1 MNRSSLSPTILVI
14 FGAAGDLAW
23 RKIAPALYSLSAEG
37 WLPEKFAII
46 GVDRKEMTKEEFI
59 GHLRS
64 GVESFC
70 RRKLDEA
77 SWSTFAASLSQY
89 HSGDLTHPD
98 TFEVLAK
105 AIGDFR
111 QQWGG
116 AANPVF
122 YLATS
127 PTLIEAIATGLGKAG
142 LGRNIP
148 GSRIVVEKPFGRDLA
163 SAQALNRS
171 LAEVFAEKQIF
182 RIDHYLGKETVQN
195 VLALRFGNAWFEP
208 IWDRRYIDSVQI
220 TVAETI
226 GVEQRGGYYEH
237 AGALRDMVQNHL
249 FQLLCIV
256 AMEPPVSFEAEE
268 VRNKKTDVLHAIRP
282 FPTEAVHRL
291 AVRGQYGAGWVH
303 GQHVPAYR
311 SEPDVSS
318 DSLME
323 TFVALKVFVDNWR
336 WQDVPFYLRTGK
348 RMPQHMSQIVIS
360 LRPVP
365 HQAFP
370 EIAVDQWHPN
380 RMILNI
386 QPKESILLNFQAKRP
401 GPTIRLTPVDLRF
414 SYSDAFKTES
424 PEAYETL
431 LRDVILGDGTLFM
444 RADQV
449 EAAWSLVDPILQVWE
464 ANPPTDFPNYSAGG
478 WGPEAA
484 QVLIA
489 RDGKSWFESPE
500 DGE

>member
-1 MNRSSLSPTILVI
+1 MNRSSLSPTVLII

-23 RKIAPALYSLSAEG
+23 RKLIPALYCLSAEG
-37 WLPEKFAII
+37 WLPEKFAIL
-46 GVDRKEMTKEEFI
+46 GVDRKEMTKEEFH

-70 RRKLDEA
+70 RRKVDDA
-77 SWSTFAASLSQY
+77 SWSTFSTFLAQY
-89 HSGDLTHPD
+89 HCGDLGHPD
-98 TFEVLAK
+98 TFGVLAK
-105 AIGDFR
+105 AIDDFR

-116 AANPVF
+116 VANPVF
-122 YLATS
+122 YLATA
-127 PTLIEAIATGLGKAG
+127 PTLIEPIATGLGKVG
-142 LGRNIP
+142 LGKSTP

-171 LAEVFAEKQIF
+171 LGEVFEEKQVF

-195 VLALRFGNAWFEP
+195 ILALRFGNAWFEP
-208 IWDRRYIDSVQI
+208 IWDRRYIDYVQI

-249 FQLLCIV
+249 FQLLCTV

-268 VRNKKTDVLHAIRP
+268 VRNKKTDVLHAVRP

-291 AVRGQYGAGWVH
+291 AVRGQYGSGWVR
-303 GQHVPAYR
+303 GEHVPAYR
-311 SEPDVSS
+311 SEPNVSPE
-318 DSLME
+318 SLME

-348 RMPQHMSQIVIS
+348 RMPQRMSQIVIS

-414 SYSDAFKTES
+414 SYQEAFKSES

-431 LRDVILGDGTLFM
+431 LRDVILGDSTLFM

-464 ANPPTDFPNYSAGG
+464 ANSPSDFPNYSAGS
-478 WGPEAA
+478 WGPEAS

-489 RDGKSWFESPE
+489 RDGRSWYESPE

>member
-1 MNRSSLSPTILVI
+1 MNRSTLSPTILVI
-14 FGAAGDLAW
+14 FGAAGDLSW
-23 RKIAPALYSLSAEG
+23 RMLIPALYCLSTEG
-37 WLPEKFAII
+37 CLPEKFAII
-46 GVDRKEMTKEEFI
+46 GIDRKEMTKEEFQS
-59 GHLRS
+59 HLRA

-70 RRKLDEA
+70 RLKIDDA
-77 SWSTFAASLSQY
+77 SWSTFTTFLAQY
-89 HSGDLTHPD
+89 HSGDLSHPD
-98 TFEVLAK
+98 TFGVLAK
-105 AIGDFR
+105 AIDELR

-116 AANPVF
+116 TADPVF

-127 PTLIEAIATGLGKAG
+127 PTLIEPIAMGLGKVG
-142 LGRNIP
+142 LGKNTP

-171 LAEVFAEKQIF
+171 LGEVFAEKQIF

-195 VLALRFGNAWFEP
+195 ILALRFGNAWFEP
-208 IWDRRYIDSVQI
+208 IWDRRYIDYVQI

-249 FQLLCIV
+249 LQLLCIV
-256 AMEPPVSFEAEE
+256 AMEPPVSFAAEE

-282 FPTEAVHRL
+282 FPTEMVHQL

-303 GQHVPAYR
+303 GKHVPAYR
-311 SEPDVSS
+311 SEPDVST
-318 DSLME
+318 DSLTE

-348 RMPQHMSQIVIS
+348 RMPQRVSQVVIS

-370 EIAVDQWHPN
+370 ANAVDQWHPN

-386 QPKESILLNFQAKRP
+386 QPQESILLNFQAKRP
-401 GPTIRLTPVDLRF
+401 GPTIRLTPVDLHF
-414 SYSDAFKTES
+414 SYPDAFKSES

-431 LRDVILGDGTLFM
+431 LRDIIHGDSTLFM

-449 EAAWSLVDPILQVWE
+449 EAAWSLVEPILQVWE
-464 ANPPTDFPNYSAGG
+464 SNPPTDFPNYSAGS

-500 DGE
+500 DEE

>member
-1 MNRSSLSPTILVI
+1 MNRSSLSPTVLVI

-23 RKIAPALYSLSAEG
+23 RKLVPALYCLSAEG
-37 WLPEKFAII
+37 WLPEKFAIV
-46 GVDRKEMTKEEFI
+46 GVDRKEMTKEELL
-59 GHLRS
+59 GHFRS
-64 GVESFC
+64 GIESFC
-70 RRKLDEA
+70 RRKLDDA
-77 SWSTFAASLSQY
+77 SWTTFATSLTQY
-89 HSGDLTHPD
+89 HCGDLAHPD
-98 TFEVLAK
+98 TFGVLAK
-105 AIGDFR
+105 AIEDLS

-116 AANPVF
+116 PANPVF
-122 YLATS
+122 YLAVS
-127 PTLIEAIATGLGKAG
+127 PTLIEPIATGLGKVG
-142 LGRNIP
+142 LGKNTP

-163 SAQALNRS
+163 SAEALNRS

-195 VLALRFGNAWFEP
+195 ILALRFGNAWFEP

-226 GVEQRGGYYEH
+226 GVEQRGSYYEH

-249 FQLLCIV
+249 LQLLCTV

-291 AVRGQYGAGWVH
+291 AVRGQYGSGWVH
-303 GQHVPAYR
+303 GEHVPAYR
-311 SEPDVSS
+311 SEPSVSPS
-318 DSLME
+318 SLIE

-348 RMPQHMSQIVIS
+348 RLPQRVSQIVIS

-414 SYSDAFKTES
+414 SYPDAFQSES

-464 ANPPTDFPNYSAGG
+464 SNAPTDFPNYAAGS

-489 RDGKSWFESPE
+489 RDGRSWFESPE

>member
-1 MNRSSLSPTILVI
+1 MSRSPLSPTALVI

-23 RKIAPALYSLSAEG
+23 RKLVPALYCLSAEG

-46 GVDRKEMTKEEFI
+46 GVDRKEMTKEEFQA
-59 GHLRS
+59 HLRT

-70 RRKLDEA
+70 RRKLDDT
-77 SWSTFAASLSQY
+77 SWPTFSSYLAQY
-89 HSGDLTHPD
+89 HCGDLGHPD
-98 TFEVLAK
+98 TFALLAK
-105 AIGDFR
+105 AIDDLR

-116 AANPVF
+116 EANPVF

-127 PTLIEAIATGLGKAG
+127 PTLIEAIATGLGKVG
-142 LGRNIP
+142 LGKSLP

-171 LAEVFAEKQIF
+171 LGEVFEEKQIF

-195 VLALRFGNAWFEP
+195 VLALRFANAWFEP
-208 IWDRRYIDSVQI
+208 IWDRRYIDYVQI

-226 GVEQRGGYYEH
+226 GVEQRGGYYER

-249 FQLLCIV
+249 LQLLCTV

-268 VRNKKTDVLHAIRP
+268 VRNKKTDVLRAIRP
-282 FPTEAVHRL
+282 IPTEAVHRV
-291 AVRGQYGAGWVH
+291 AARGQYGAGWVR
-303 GQHVPAYR
+303 GKHVPAYR
-311 SEPDVSS
+311 NEPDVSPES
-318 DSLME
+318 FME
-323 TFVALKVFVDNWR
+323 TFVALKLFVDNWR

-348 RMPQHMSQIVIS
+348 RLPQHVSQVVIS

-370 EIAVDQWHPN
+370 EIAVDQWHAN
-380 RMILNI
+380 RMIINI
-386 QPKESILLNFQAKRP
+386 QPQESILLNFQAKRP
-401 GPTIRLTPVDLRF
+401 GPTIRLSPVDLRF
-414 SYSDAFKTES
+414 SYREAFKTET

-449 EAAWSLVDPILQVWE
+449 ETAWSLVDPILQVWE
-464 ANPPTDFPNYSAGG
+464 SNQPTDFPNYSAGS

-489 RDGKSWFESPE
+489 RDGRSWFESPE